1 MRKVFLLA
9 LLVSPVAL
17 AQSVSVETNSLM
29 RLPSSTS
36 VLQLERLDVADYGTL
51 LIPATI
57 SQVTVDELHLG
68 RDARIAIVPGNTALQ
83 LQVRHAQLE
92 QGSQIT
98 SRGAP
103 GTHEKPARAGRDL
116 TLRINSL
123 TAEALSVDA
132 RGGAGAQGYAG
143 LDGANGVDP
152 GCTWGS
158 AGRGFNGDNGGDGLP
173 GGAGAQ
179 VRVELPKD
187 FPAEHIKVWVEWRGR
202 RFGRYGW
209 QAGQRRGVQRLP
221 GVPHRGWRKGPPRVG
236 RAAGAS
242 WACGYRDYS
251 AALSFKELQ
260 ASSLQLAALLRT
272 SAEPMQSPP
281 PPIPRSG

>member
-9 LLVSPVAL
+9 LLVSPIAL
-17 AQSVSVETNSLM
+17 AQSVSVETHSLM

-57 SQVTVDELHLG
+57 GQISVEELHLG
-68 RDARIAIVPGNTALQ
+68 REARIAIVPGATALQ
-83 LQVRHAQLE
+83 LQVRQAQLDP
-92 QGSQIT
+92 GSQIT

-116 TLRINSL
+116 TLRIESL
-123 TAEALSVDA
+123 TAEQLSVDA

-143 LDGANGVDP
+143 LDGANGEDP

-173 GGAGAQ
+173 GASGAL
-179 VRVELPKD
+179 VRVELPQS
-187 FPAEHIKVWVEWRGR
+187 FPADQIKVLVDGGPGGLAGVAGKPGKGGQSKGCVVYRADGGEKGR
-202 RFGRYGW
+202 SGLEG
-209 QAGQRRGVQRLP
+209 QPGPAGPAGAVTIQRL
-221 GVPHRGWRKGPPRVG
+221 
-236 RAAGAS
+236 
-242 WACGYRDYS
+242 
-251 AALSFKELQ
+251 
-260 ASSLQLAALLRT
+260 
-272 SAEPMQSPP
+272 
-281 PPIPRSG
+281 